1 MPRRFVA
8 EEAHMS
14 IERRTKVYGGS
25 DGTFEGVVALDVAA
39 KQPRAGILVI
49 PNVLGQKESDNI
61 RAERLAAMGYVGFV
75 ADLYGQG
82 KRTTRES
89 PDPALSMNALNADR
103 ALLRDRLHGALAEV
117 KALPEVAAE
126 RTAAIGFCLGGKCVL
141 ALART
146 GADLRGVVSFHGV
159 YDAPPFPHVAP
170 RSEERR
176 LGKECVS
183 TCRSRWS
190 PYHYKTKYNI
200 IIPVH

>member
-1 MPRRFVA
+1 
-8 EEAHMS
+8 MS

-25 DGTFEGVVALDVAA
+25 DGTFECVVALDVAA

-82 KRTTRES
+82 KRTTRE
-89 PDPALSMNALNADR
+89 
-103 ALLRDRLHGALAEV
+103 
-117 KALPEVAAE
+117 
-126 RTAAIGFCLGGKCVL
+126 
-141 ALART
+141 
-146 GADLRGVVSFHGV
+146 
-159 YDAPPFPHVAP
+159 

-176 LGKECVS
+176 VGKECVS

-190 PYHYKTKYNI
+190 PDH
-200 IIPVH
+200 